1 MAQSTANKKLARMI
15 AYMLGRAPG
24 EFGLVPDEN
33 GHVKLKEFLKAL
45 HEEEGWRHVRQAQ
58 LREVQLTLPEV
69 PFEMTETFIRAR
81 DRGHLPA
88 PTLAP
93 AENCPALL
101 YTCIRRKAHPRVAE
115 RGISPGAHSRVVLAS
130 DREMALRIG
139 RRRDAAPVVLIVET
153 ARAGQAG
160 VIFYQTDNILF
171 LADFIPPGCF
181 RGPALPREGTV
192 PKKKSEKSK
201 PSEPLRGKEAGS
213 FYPQPPAPPG
223 AGREKSGRKYPAW
236 KKERRNIRRKKQSD
250 WPDK

>member
-33 GHVKLKEFLKAL
+33 GYVKLKEFLKAL

-69 PFEMTETFIRAR
+69 PFEMTETAIRAR
-81 DRGHLPA
+81 HRDHLQSPV
-88 PTLAP
+88 P
-93 AENCPALL
+93 AEDCPALL
-101 YTCIRRKAHPRVAE
+101 YTCIRQKAHPRVAE
-115 RGISPGAHSRVVLAS
+115 KGIAPGSHSQVVLAA

-160 VIFYQTDNILF
+160 VIFYQTDNVLF

-181 RGPALPREGTV
+181 RGPARPRDGPA

-223 AGREKSGRKYPAW
+223 AGREKSGRKDPAW
-236 KKERRNIRRKKQSD
+236 KKERRKTRRKKQSN
-250 WPDK
+250 WPDR